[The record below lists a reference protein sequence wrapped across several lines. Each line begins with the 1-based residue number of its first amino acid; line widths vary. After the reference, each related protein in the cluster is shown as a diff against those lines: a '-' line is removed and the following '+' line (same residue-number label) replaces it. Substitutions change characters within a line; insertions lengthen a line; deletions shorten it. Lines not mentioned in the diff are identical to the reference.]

1 VLNQWTAQ
9 APFLPYSM
17 SLSSLQDVALRV
29 LVTKVDCPLFP
40 LLHIISSTSCGTEDH
55 R

>member
-1 VLNQWTAQ
+1 VLNEWTCPGPVFAVLHV
-9 APFLPYSM
+9 PV
-17 SLSSLQDVALRV
+17 LQDVALRV
-29 LVTKVDCPLFP
+29 LVTKVDCPRFP